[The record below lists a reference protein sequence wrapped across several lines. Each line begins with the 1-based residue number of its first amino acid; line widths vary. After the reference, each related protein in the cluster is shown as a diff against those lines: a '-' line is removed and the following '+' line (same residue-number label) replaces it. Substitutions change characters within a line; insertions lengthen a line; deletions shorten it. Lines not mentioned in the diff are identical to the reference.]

1 MVAISAGCS
10 PYRAARYV
18 GSEQGGG
25 HLVGFGRCFI
35 LFRGEQQRH
44 VDRDPGIHA
53 FLNGGQALGG
63 SRDLDEQVAP
73 GALAAQGR
81 GLLDGA
87 LRVVGQQRGYLQ
99 RHPAVHTVGA
109 GIDGGELIC
118 SPAQVGQGK
127 LEGHLLV
134 GGAGGLAGGDIGVVV
149 RALLDRIVKD
159 GRVGS
164 EPGHR
169 VPGDVAIQDA
179 SIEQGSGDVVQP
191 DALARVVQRLG
202 PLHGILPSFW
212 CLADNAG
219 TWLIPGASGPAG
231 PWPPRSHGR
240 ARSRMPPAVGHRGQ
254 GHQRAGDGRSSRPA
268 RRPWTAC
275 GSCRCRAGPG
285 PR

>member
-73 GALAAQGR
+73 GAPAAQGR

-109 GIDGGELIC
+109 GMDGGELIC

-127 LEGHLLV
+127 LEDHLLV
-134 GGAGGLAGGDIGVVV
+134 GGAGGLAGGDVGVVV

-159 GRVGS
+159 GRAREAWKIEIDLDS
-164 EPGHR
+164 E
-169 VPGDVAIQDA
+169 I
-179 SIEQGSGDVVQP
+179 I
-191 DALARVVQRLG
+191 
-202 PLHGILPSFW
+202 
-212 CLADNAG
+212 
-219 TWLIPGASGPAG
+219 
-231 PWPPRSHGR
+231 
-240 ARSRMPPAVGHRGQ
+240 RSRRSCGFRT
-254 GHQRAGDGRSSRPA
+254 RITTIRTRSSSRSSRYS
-268 RRPWTAC
+268 RWTAKARVMSWPVAPRASA
-275 GSCRCRAGPG
+275 GAAGPPG
-285 PR
+285 QADGDLTNWGIQPRLGELRLSRRRWS